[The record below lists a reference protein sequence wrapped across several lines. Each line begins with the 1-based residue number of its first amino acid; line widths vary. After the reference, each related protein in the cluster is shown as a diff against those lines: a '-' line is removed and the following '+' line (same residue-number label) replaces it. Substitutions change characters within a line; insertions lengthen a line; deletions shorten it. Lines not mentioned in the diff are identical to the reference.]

1 MIDGGWS
8 YVFGSI
14 ALVVYY
20 FFDVRWFDLS
30 FDADQGIVASI
41 GCQDYQFA
49 DDVFVNTYHYFRA
62 VALFVGIDHCFVIR
76 VFQFLD
82 GSAEIVFDGIA
93 AFLERK
99 DFDAFYTHRLGEQAA
114 YFHQERADCYVGYVF
129 LLGKVV
135 EQLVHALAI
144 SCLAE

>member
-1 MIDGGWS
+1 M
-8 YVFGSI
+8 
-14 ALVVYY
+14 VVYY

-82 GSAEIVFDGIA
+82 SSAEIVFDGIA

-99 DFDAFYTHRLGEQAA
+99 DFDAFTPIVSVNRLLIFIRNGPTVTWVTFFAWQS
-114 YFHQERADCYVGYVF
+114 R
-129 LLGKVV
+129 
-135 EQLVHALAI
+135 
-144 SCLAE
+144 

>member
-1 MIDGGWS
+1 M
-8 YVFGSI
+8 
-14 ALVVYY
+14 VVYY

-82 GSAEIVFDGIA
+82 SSAEIVFDGIA
-93 AFLERK
+93 SFLERK